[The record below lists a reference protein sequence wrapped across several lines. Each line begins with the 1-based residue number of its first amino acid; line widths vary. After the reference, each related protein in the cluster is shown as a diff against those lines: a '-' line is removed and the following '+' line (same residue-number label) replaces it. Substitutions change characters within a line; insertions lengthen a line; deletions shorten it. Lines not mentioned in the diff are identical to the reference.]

1 MINNKQDDDVVLLTQ
16 IENISKKIS
25 ELVNHGHYTKIDEL
39 NQIKLNLIKNFKNK
53 SDENFKNI
61 IKIIRKENVENIK
74 KIQFKLN
81 KIKDERSKFIKRFKA
96 YNY

>member
-1 MINNKQDDDVVLLTQ
+1 MINNKQDDDVVLLAQ

>member
-1 MINNKQDDDVVLLTQ
+1 MINNKQDDDVVLLAQ

-25 ELVNHGHYTKIDEL
+25 ELVNHGHYKKIDEL
-39 NQIKLNLIKNFKNK
+39 NQIKLSLIKNFKNK

-61 IKIIRKENVENIK
+61 INIIRKENIENIK
-74 KIQFKLN
+74 KIEFKLN
-81 KIKDERSKFIKRFKA
+81 KSKDERSKFIKRFKA

>member
-61 IKIIRKENVENIK
+61 IKIISKENVENIK
-74 KIQFKLN
+74 KIEFKLN

>member
-1 MINNKQDDDVVLLTQ
+1 MINNKKDSDVVLLTQ

-25 ELVNHGHYTKIDEL
+25 ESVNHGQYIKIDEL
-39 NQIKLNLIKNFKNK
+39 NQIKLKLIKKFKNK

-61 IKIIRKENVENIK
+61 IKIIRKQNVENIK
-74 KIQFKLN
+74 NIELKLN